1 MFKLGVAFMTSTEIS
16 GHGTHHLILMS
27 QNYGIEDIYR
37 GVISDVIIQVR
48 EAFLDEGVDVDVLQQ
63 LKKSWEAKMCS
74 SGAVELDGHGG
85 NNSSGSRSTQQQLVV
100 HQQQVPPPALRQPP
114 TTSAATRQHHP
125 PRQPTTANF
134 PAVSAANLSVGSHQ
148 LLLSGQQQMT
158 GGHPCHSA
166 NAQVRLTPQ
175 QQTMAVAVAKQ
186 PQQLGT
192 GVNLSSI
199 LQQTQQQQIQNAAL
213 IGLPAQLLASSV
225 ENSQLLQPN
234 ALRLMPGAQYAIM
247 DGPGG
252 AQNLILLATAAS
264 GQMNALAANI
274 EQQHGQQHAMQF
286 VGQPNVRSVQQRP
299 TTVAMKTEPGGG
311 QLPQLDGGR
320 QWASSNKRNKA
331 KTDGKANSR
340 LELAQLDG
348 GRGKAP
354 PGMTDESS
362 EEEED
367 REDEEDPTLSAI
379 KYGLDED
386 HIDGEA
392 EEEEEP
398 LNSGDDQSDDEDLDT
413 LFDADNV
420 VVCQFEKVHRA
431 RNKWKFTLKDG
442 MMQIR
447 GKDFCFQ
454 KCTGEAEW

>member
-1 MFKLGVAFMTSTEIS
+1 
-16 GHGTHHLILMS
+16 MS

-37 GVISDVIIQVR
+37 GVICDVVIQVR

-63 LKKSWEAKMCS
+63 LKKSWEAKMSS

-85 NNSSGSRSTQQQLVV
+85 NNSSGSRGAQQQLVV

-125 PRQPTTANF
+125 PRQTTTANF

-158 GGHPCHSA
+158 GGHPSHSA
-166 NAQVRLTPQ
+166 NAQGLLTPQ

-192 GVNLSSI
+192 GVDLSSI

-234 ALRLMPGAQYAIM
+234 ALRLVPGAQYAIM

-274 EQQHGQQHAMQF
+274 EQQQQHGQQHAMQF
-286 VGQPNVRSVQQRP
+286 VGQPNVRSVVTSGLMAGNISQQQQQQRP

-320 QWASSNKRNKA
+320 QWASSNERNKA
-331 KTDGKANSR
+331 KTGGNWHSSR
-340 LELAQLDG
+340 LDLAQLDG

-379 KYGLDED
+379 KYGLEED